1 MYKVILFD
9 LDGTLTESGEGIT
22 KSVQYALERIGKP
35 EPDLEKLKV
44 FIGPPLMEMF
54 MQYAQIDE
62 ATAKQAVEIYRE
74 RYSVTGIFENAVYP
88 GIENMLAQLEKKG
101 YILAVASSKPEVY
114 VRQILDH
121 FGLTR
126 YFTEIGG
133 SELNGRRTNKTEV
146 IEDVLKRLNMDKH
159 RDQVIMVGDKEHD
172 VYGARKAGLECIAV
186 SFGYG
191 TEEEL
196 KQAKG
201 YPAGIHFGI
210 SQIVA
215 GTALAVFARTAENS
229 AETYYNYT
237 IFLTGL
243 TGILAMIPALY
254 FYRRDKV
261 RRIASGLI
269 PAQKKV
275 PLSISE
281 TVLLLLAG
289 AGFAQYGNFL
299 MAILQSF
306 INSTTYQES
315 MTRITEGKSL
325 LMMIFWMG
333 IIAPAAEEMIFRW
346 LIYLRLRDWLK
357 MPVAA
362 VISGLIFGIYH
373 GNIVQGIYAS
383 ILGTAF
389 AWILE
394 MSGNI
399 YSSMLL
405 HMGANIWSLL
415 ISEYGVQI
423 LILIYLILLISVV
436 YCLTHFEKMCSIR
449 KKKRMI

>member
-1 MYKVILFD
+1 M
-9 LDGTLTESGEGIT
+9 
-22 KSVQYALERIGKP
+22 
-35 EPDLEKLKV
+35 
-44 FIGPPLMEMF
+44 
-54 MQYAQIDE
+54 
-62 ATAKQAVEIYRE
+62 
-74 RYSVTGIFENAVYP
+74 
-88 GIENMLAQLEKKG
+88 
-101 YILAVASSKPEVY
+101 
-114 VRQILDH
+114 
-121 FGLTR
+121 
-126 YFTEIGG
+126 
-133 SELNGRRTNKTEV
+133 
-146 IEDVLKRLNMDKH
+146 
-159 RDQVIMVGDKEHD
+159 
-172 VYGARKAGLECIAV
+172 
-186 SFGYG
+186 
-191 TEEEL
+191 
-196 KQAKG
+196 
-201 YPAGIHFGI
+201 I

-215 GTALAVFARTAENS
+215 GTALAVFARTAGNS
-229 AETYYNYT
+229 AEAYYNHT

-261 RRIASGLI
+261 RRIAGGLI

-275 PLSISE
+275 PLSLLEII
-281 TVLLLLAG
+281 LLLLAG
-289 AGFAQYGNFL
+289 AGLAQYGNFL

-306 INSTTYQES
+306 INSSAYQES

-333 IIAPAAEEMIFRW
+333 IIAPAVEEMIFRW

-357 MPVAA
+357 MP

-415 ISEYGVQI
+415 ISEYALDLYSMKYGVQI

-436 YCLTHFEKMCSIR
+436 YCLTRFEKMCSIR

>member
-1 MYKVILFD
+1 M
-9 LDGTLTESGEGIT
+9 
-22 KSVQYALERIGKP
+22 
-35 EPDLEKLKV
+35 
-44 FIGPPLMEMF
+44 
-54 MQYAQIDE
+54 
-62 ATAKQAVEIYRE
+62 
-74 RYSVTGIFENAVYP
+74 
-88 GIENMLAQLEKKG
+88 
-101 YILAVASSKPEVY
+101 
-114 VRQILDH
+114 
-121 FGLTR
+121 
-126 YFTEIGG
+126 
-133 SELNGRRTNKTEV
+133 
-146 IEDVLKRLNMDKH
+146 
-159 RDQVIMVGDKEHD
+159 
-172 VYGARKAGLECIAV
+172 
-186 SFGYG
+186 
-191 TEEEL
+191 
-196 KQAKG
+196 
-201 YPAGIHFGI
+201 I

-306 INSTTYQES
+306 INSSTYQES

-333 IIAPAAEEMIFRW
+333 IIAP
-346 LIYLRLRDWLK
+346 
-357 MPVAA
+357 PVAA

-415 ISEYGVQI
+415 ISEYALDLYSMKYGVQI

>member
-1 MYKVILFD
+1 M
-9 LDGTLTESGEGIT
+9 
-22 KSVQYALERIGKP
+22 
-35 EPDLEKLKV
+35 
-44 FIGPPLMEMF
+44 
-54 MQYAQIDE
+54 
-62 ATAKQAVEIYRE
+62 
-74 RYSVTGIFENAVYP
+74 
-88 GIENMLAQLEKKG
+88 
-101 YILAVASSKPEVY
+101 
-114 VRQILDH
+114 
-121 FGLTR
+121 
-126 YFTEIGG
+126 
-133 SELNGRRTNKTEV
+133 
-146 IEDVLKRLNMDKH
+146 
-159 RDQVIMVGDKEHD
+159 
-172 VYGARKAGLECIAV
+172 
-186 SFGYG
+186 
-191 TEEEL
+191 
-196 KQAKG
+196 
-201 YPAGIHFGI
+201 I

-215 GTALAVFARTAENS
+215 GTALAVFARTAGNS

-306 INSTTYQES
+306 LNSTTYQES

-325 LMMIFWMG
+325 LMMI
-333 IIAPAAEEMIFRW
+333 
-346 LIYLRLRDWLK
+346 YWLK

-415 ISEYGVQI
+415 ISEYALDLYSMKYGVQI

>member
-1 MYKVILFD
+1 M
-9 LDGTLTESGEGIT
+9 
-22 KSVQYALERIGKP
+22 
-35 EPDLEKLKV
+35 
-44 FIGPPLMEMF
+44 
-54 MQYAQIDE
+54 
-62 ATAKQAVEIYRE
+62 
-74 RYSVTGIFENAVYP
+74 
-88 GIENMLAQLEKKG
+88 
-101 YILAVASSKPEVY
+101 
-114 VRQILDH
+114 
-121 FGLTR
+121 
-126 YFTEIGG
+126 
-133 SELNGRRTNKTEV
+133 
-146 IEDVLKRLNMDKH
+146 
-159 RDQVIMVGDKEHD
+159 
-172 VYGARKAGLECIAV
+172 
-186 SFGYG
+186 
-191 TEEEL
+191 
-196 KQAKG
+196 
-201 YPAGIHFGI
+201 I

-261 RRIASGLI
+261 RRIAGGLI

-306 INSTTYQES
+306 INSSTYQAS

-325 LMMIFWMG
+325 FMMIFWMG
-333 IIAPAAEEMIFRW
+333 IVAPAAEEMIFRW
-346 LIYLRLRDWLK
+346 LIYLRLRDWMKL
-357 MPVAA
+357 PVAA

-405 HMGANIWSLL
+405 HMVTAYLRICTGFVFHEIWGTDSHIDLSDSVDQCGIL
-415 ISEYGVQI
+415 PYPFRKDVQ
-423 LILIYLILLISVV
+423 Y
-436 YCLTHFEKMCSIR
+436 
-449 KKKRMI
+449 KKKEKNDIKIETR

>member
-1 MYKVILFD
+1 M
-9 LDGTLTESGEGIT
+9 
-22 KSVQYALERIGKP
+22 
-35 EPDLEKLKV
+35 
-44 FIGPPLMEMF
+44 
-54 MQYAQIDE
+54 
-62 ATAKQAVEIYRE
+62 
-74 RYSVTGIFENAVYP
+74 
-88 GIENMLAQLEKKG
+88 
-101 YILAVASSKPEVY
+101 
-114 VRQILDH
+114 
-121 FGLTR
+121 
-126 YFTEIGG
+126 
-133 SELNGRRTNKTEV
+133 
-146 IEDVLKRLNMDKH
+146 
-159 RDQVIMVGDKEHD
+159 
-172 VYGARKAGLECIAV
+172 
-186 SFGYG
+186 
-191 TEEEL
+191 
-196 KQAKG
+196 
-201 YPAGIHFGI
+201 I

-261 RRIASGLI
+261 RRIAGGLI

-275 PLSISE
+275 PLSLLEII
-281 TVLLLLAG
+281 LLLLAG
-289 AGFAQYGNFL
+289 AGLAQYGNFL

-306 INSTTYQES
+306 INSSAYQES

-325 LMMIFWMG
+325 FMMIFWMG
-333 IIAPAAEEMIFRW
+333 IVAPAAEEMIFRW
-346 LIYLRLRDWLK
+346 LIYLRLRDWMKL
-357 MPVAA
+357 PVAA
-362 VISGLIFGIYH
+362 VISGVVFGIYH

-415 ISEYGVQI
+415 IYRICTGFVFHEIWGTDSHIDLSDSVDQCGILPYPFRKSVQ
-423 LILIYLILLISVV
+423 
-436 YCLTHFEKMCSIR
+436 C
-449 KKKRMI
+449 KKKEENDIKNLP